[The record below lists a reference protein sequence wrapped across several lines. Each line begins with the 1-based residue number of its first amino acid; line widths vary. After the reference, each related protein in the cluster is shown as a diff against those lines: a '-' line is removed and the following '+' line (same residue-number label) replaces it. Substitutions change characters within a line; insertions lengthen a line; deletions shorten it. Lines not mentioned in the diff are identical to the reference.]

1 MKRSRS
7 RVGPK
12 LLPIVVAL
20 VALAAPVAAEEVAV
34 YAAASLSES
43 LQEVA
48 QGFEKS
54 TGHKVVFNFGGSN
67 DLARQIKAGA
77 PADVFFSADEVQMDG
92 LEAAGLVRARDRRDV
107 LSNLLVIVV
116 PVSST
121 ARISGPGDLPT
132 VNRLALADPQAV
144 PAGVYA
150 RTWLES
156 IGLWARLEGKVVP
169 TLNVRAAL
177 AAVES
182 ENADAG
188 IVYRT
193 DAATTKRVR
202 VVFEAPR
209 EQGPT
214 IVYPLAPLIGSKNPA
229 TSALVRWLTSPAAR
243 EVYGRRGF
251 IVLDER

>member
-1 MKRSRS
+1 MGLRFR
-7 RVGPK
+7 
-12 LLPIVVAL
+12 LLQVVAL
-20 VALAAPVAAEEVAV
+20 LVAFAAPGAAEEVAV
-34 YAAASLSES
+34 YAAASLSDA

-54 TGHKVVFNFGGSN
+54 TGHKVAFNFGGSN
-67 DLARQIKAGA
+67 DLARQIRAGA
-77 PADVFFSADEVQMDG
+77 PADVFFSADEAQMDG
-92 LEAAGLVRARDRRDV
+92 LEAAGLVRAKDRLDV
-107 LSNLLVIVV
+107 LSNVLVIVV
-116 PVSST
+116 PATST
-121 ARISGPGDLPT
+121 VRLSGPRDLPALS
-132 VNRLALADPQAV
+132 RLALADPQAV

-156 IGLWARLEGKVVP
+156 IGLWERLKERVVP

-193 DAATTKRVR
+193 DAATSKRVR
-202 VVFEAPR
+202 VAFEVQR
-209 EQGPT
+209 EQGPA
-214 IVYPLAPLIGSKNPA
+214 IVYPLAPLVGSKSPA
-229 TSALVRWLTSPAAR
+229 TAALVGYLTSPAAC

-251 IVLDER
+251 LVLGKR